1 MKTLISK
8 SFITNIDFY
17 VVAVQFGRMKEIH
30 RKIFHALLKDFRV
43 VTERPD
49 GPDNLP
55 AGLSSFL
62 NRYPQTTRAF
72 VMNQSVEAEVR
83 CGKTRVFFRKI
94 GEVGNFR
101 QLD

>member
-1 MKTLISK
+1 LNRLLDPLSEIRFWRTKDGKEVDFIYIRNREPFPVEVK
-8 SFITNIDFY
+8 ST
-17 VVAVQFGRMKEIH
+17 AK
-30 RKIFHALLKDFRV
+30 
-43 VTERPD
+43 
-49 GPDNLP
+49 PDNLP

-94 GEVGNFR
+94 GEMGNFR